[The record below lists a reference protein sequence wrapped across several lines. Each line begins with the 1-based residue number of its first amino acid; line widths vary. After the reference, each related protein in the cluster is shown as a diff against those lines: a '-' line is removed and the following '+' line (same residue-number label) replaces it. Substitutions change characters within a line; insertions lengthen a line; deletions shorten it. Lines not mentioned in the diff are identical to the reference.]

1 MAMEENNSRE
11 EYVRI
16 GTTLFRI
23 LNQPMMNGT
32 FRKMRVDHPVADTIF
47 LVGYGFFIVCAV
59 HENVHVGFAVW
70 ELVDCFSL

>member
-1 MAMEENNSRE
+1 MEENNSLE

-32 FRKMRVDHPVADTIF
+32 FRKMRVEWKMSTF
-47 LVGYGFFIVCAV
+47 R
-59 HENVHVGFAVW
+59 
-70 ELVDCFSL
+70 